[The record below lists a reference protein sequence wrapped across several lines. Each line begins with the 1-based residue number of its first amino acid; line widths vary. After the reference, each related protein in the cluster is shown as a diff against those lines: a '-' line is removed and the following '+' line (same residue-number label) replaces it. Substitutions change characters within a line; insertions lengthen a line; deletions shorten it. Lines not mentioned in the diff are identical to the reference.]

1 MLEGDALLEIYG
13 TVDTVTAPLVV
24 YTDGSCLKPNTPAAQ
39 AGSGVFWGRGNCD
52 NVALRL
58 PGFPTNNRAE
68 LYAVL
73 WVLVKSPRATTVH
86 IFTDSSYTIHTI
98 CHWIARCAARGW
110 VCVNADIIQDI
121 VAAISACRAP
131 THFFWVHGHSG
142 NVHNDTADVLA
153 KEGA

>member
-1 MLEGDALLEIYG
+1 MSEGDALLEIYG

-24 YTDGSCLKPNTPAAQ
+24 YTDGSCPPTKSTSSLRRARV
-39 AGSGVFWGRGNCD
+39 VFWVRGNCY

-86 IFTDSSYTIHTI
+86 IFTDSSYTI
-98 CHWIARCAARGW
+98 
-110 VCVNADIIQDI
+110 IQS
-121 VAAISACRAP
+121 AIGSL
-131 THFFWVHGHSG
+131 
-142 NVHNDTADVLA
+142 DVLLEA
-153 KEGA
+153 GLS